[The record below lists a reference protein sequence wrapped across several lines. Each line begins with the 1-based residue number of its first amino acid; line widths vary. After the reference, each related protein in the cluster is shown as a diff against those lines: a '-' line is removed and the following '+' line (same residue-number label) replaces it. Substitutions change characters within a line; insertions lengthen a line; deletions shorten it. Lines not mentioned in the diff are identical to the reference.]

1 MNALKNQ
8 HIAIEVSPMGAELQ
22 SIVDLASGRQCLWQ
36 GNPDYWRRRSPV
48 LFPIVGSI
56 YDGETRIDG
65 RIYRMGQHGFARDMM
80 MTLVEST
87 PTSLTYALCSND
99 ETRSMLPYDFRLEIS
114 YTLVEKTIIVGWRVV
129 NTSSADIHFQ
139 IGAHPAFNHPDFD
152 PASPV
157 VGYFRFDNREP
168 LTLSAIGEKGCLKQ
182 ATTELSTD
190 DGVLP
195 ITPDLFAGDALIFEN
210 SQIHT
215 VELLDR
221 NRKPYLRVG
230 FDAPVVGLWAPRRNE
245 HSPFVCIEP
254 WYGRCDR
261 ENYTGEFADKDWI
274 NTLAPDQSFE
284 AKYFI
289 EIV

>member
-129 NTSSADIHFQ
+129 NTSSA
-139 IGAHPAFNHPDFD
+139 
-152 PASPV
+152 
-157 VGYFRFDNREP
+157 
-168 LTLSAIGEKGCLKQ
+168 
-182 ATTELSTD
+182 
-190 DGVLP
+190 
-195 ITPDLFAGDALIFEN
+195 
-210 SQIHT
+210 
-215 VELLDR
+215 
-221 NRKPYLRVG
+221 
-230 FDAPVVGLWAPRRNE
+230 
-245 HSPFVCIEP
+245 
-254 WYGRCDR
+254 
-261 ENYTGEFADKDWI
+261 
-274 NTLAPDQSFE
+274 
-284 AKYFI
+284 
-289 EIV
+289 

>member
-1 MNALKNQ
+1 MDALKNR

-56 YDGETRIDG
+56 YDGETRVDG
-65 RIYRMGQHGFARDMM
+65 KVYRMGQHGFARDMM
-80 MTLVEST
+80 FSLVEST
-87 PTSLTYALCSND
+87 PTSLTYALDSND
-99 ETRSMLPYDFRLEIS
+99 ETRAKLPYDFRLEIS
-114 YTLVEKTIIVGWRVV
+114 YTLVEKTITVGWRVV
-129 NTSSADIHFQ
+129 NTSATDIHFQ

-152 PASPV
+152 PTSQVA
-157 VGYFRFDNREP
+157 GYFRFDNREP

-182 ATTELSTD
+182 ATSVLTTD
-190 DGVLP
+190 DGVLAL
-195 ITPDLFAGDALIFEN
+195 TPDRFAGDALIFEN
-210 SQIHT
+210 SQIHS

-221 NRKPYLRVG
+221 NRKPYLRVD
-230 FDAPVVGLWAPRRNE
+230 FDAPVLGLWAPRRSG

-261 ENYTGEFADKDWI
+261 ENYVGEFADKDWV
-274 NTLAPDQSFE
+274 NTLAPDETFE
-284 AKYFI
+284 AKYTI